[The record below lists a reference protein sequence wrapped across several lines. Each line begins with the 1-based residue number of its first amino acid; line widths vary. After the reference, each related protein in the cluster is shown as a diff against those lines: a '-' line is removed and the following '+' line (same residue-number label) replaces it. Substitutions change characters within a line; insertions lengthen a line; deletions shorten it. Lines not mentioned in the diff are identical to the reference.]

1 MDVKPVSP
9 EIASEVRSKYP
20 LLFLQMNEPQSRFI
34 RVKNLKGRMPR
45 TRVLECGNKVG
56 KTHIGIAEDI
66 AHMQVHEDS
75 VELETLLGEGKT
87 IPGRVTAIDFTTSKI
102 LLEQRQT
109 VSEKD

>member
-1 MDVKPVSP
+1 MCLAKAFVGSWSGQP
-9 EIASEVRSKYP
+9 I
-20 LLFLQMNEPQSRFI
+20 LQ
-34 RVKNLKGRMPR
+34 
-45 TRVLECGNKVG
+45 
-56 KTHIGIAEDI
+56 DI
-66 AHMQVHEDS
+66 AHMQVNEDS